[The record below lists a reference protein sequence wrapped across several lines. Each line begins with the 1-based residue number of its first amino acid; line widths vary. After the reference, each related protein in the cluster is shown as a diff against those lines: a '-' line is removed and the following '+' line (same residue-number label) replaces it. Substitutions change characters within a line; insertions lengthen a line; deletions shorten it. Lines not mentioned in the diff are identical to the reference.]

1 MNHLWENV
9 LAQFQ
14 LLMTC
19 YGKKKNYQS
28 FVGSNFVVSFNN
40 IIFLLRLSIYN
51 YLFLRFGRFKSAK
64 I

>member
-19 YGKKKNYQS
+19 YQS
-28 FVGSNFVVSFNN
+28 FVGSNFVVSFNIN
-40 IIFLLRLSIYN
+40 LQLPALMVW
-51 YLFLRFGRFKSAK
+51 K
-64 I
+64 IQICLDLKKTDRYKGY

>member
-19 YGKKKNYQS
+19 YQS
-28 FVGSNFVVSFNN
+28 FVGSNFVVSFNIN
-40 IIFLLRLSIYN
+40 LQLPALMVW
-51 YLFLRFGRFKSAK
+51 K
-64 I
+64 IQIC

>member
-28 FVGSNFVVSFNN
+28 FVGSNFVVSFNIN
-40 IIFLLRLSIYN
+40 LQLPALMVW
-51 YLFLRFGRFKSAK
+51 K
-64 I
+64 IQIC